1 MAERKVSKLVD
12 QKVSISALKM
22 EYQSVES
29 KGSVTEIQMEY
40 LKAVLTAMCSV
51 VAKESE
57 SVRQTVAWMALSKSA
72 P

>member
-1 MAERKVSKLVD
+1 MVD

-40 LKAVLTAMCSV
+40 LKAVLTAMCSTE
-51 VAKESE
+51 AKEAGT
-57 SVRQTVAWMALSKSA
+57 VLKTVAWMAWSKSA
-72 P
+72 T